1 MAEILH
7 MYYVLVEIANYSQL
21 SRLRAPDVAE
31 LRGLLGN
38 FSANRGG
45 TLVREQ
51 SGFFL
56 FSFHPNRE
64 KVLNLVSDFL
74 FLTRESL
81 ERKKEELFGFN
92 LLLDIDDSPDEMQV
106 LGRLKNLLFSAPK
119 ENSVWAGKTVL
130 PSLAGVFPV
139 SDGEALSEILG
150 PPEKQSMTPLTF
162 FQLLEMTGWTEALQ
176 APLSRQLPDAATP
189 MGKVI
194 RLKGTHLTEK
204 VFVLRSILHHHYGT
218 RDGFPV
224 VFPLVE
230 SQDFLSQLLGQVDT
244 RALKRM
250 QVPEPSWEFLL
261 ASQGAGE
268 FPGDSSR
275 EEVSSAL
282 LVYYRA
288 LIAELKSQGLPPIFI
303 FLSPQEYEP
312 TATTILEDLLTSLIT
327 QDGLW
332 VLILEPAERKQEF
345 LARVPSLAWSFPT
358 LNLNRI
364 LKERDARGWQ
374 DRFPELS
381 PETLTLCDDRGAS
394 FTHHLVC
401 LQEKRWVGNGPENQD
416 PSWSLLFSLDTSH
429 HKIYL
434 VFLESRALLDEESLV
449 GFFQF
454 LGEDPAV
461 IRDKVENLKTLGYIV
476 FGLNNLALRPDF
488 HEPLNKVLGAEAI
501 ELKQKLGHFVH
512 SRWLVDRRLSE
523 VVFQLLHGCG
533 QHSKAL
539 GVLCHYGTHKINRN
553 EGDFLPL
560 LRPSL
565 WERVSSEEVRDE
577 YRLVAAA
584 LKLRYALNQPGK
596 TWTSESQ
603 AVFKRFFT
611 ARTET
616 RASPEWTLQLGR
628 IHLRL
633 GKLSEGFA
641 LLKQAL
647 LAAQDQRLTLLEI
660 RANTEI
666 GLTLL
671 RKKKLEE
678 GREYFDIASRMAEKA
693 GSVYAIVVNSSLD
706 ALCLFLLGY
715 LSSSIKVL
723 ERAEPVIQRSG
734 MQHSKIFVAF
744 LRARIEFD
752 RGDYARALESL
763 DAALK
768 VSQTYGQKN
777 ACEVLELWR
786 ARCEAYSGNTRVSK
800 AMLEVRAEGLE
811 RNYFLAEVHYFERNP
826 ALALEVVRRGLSMVT
841 KTQPFSSETPS
852 WSSGYSSFED
862 RVLGQEGE
870 KGVLEGQAEAFCVLL
885 EGQLE
890 NVELSSKRFQTLL
903 AQKSLLELDIVAAQ
917 YYFWY
922 YLVLPRQAA
931 DQEALRLTLLG
942 RALKAIQS
950 RAARIEDPSQRQEFL
965 HRPYWNAQYLSE
977 GKRLKLL

>member
-1 MAEILH
+1 ML
-7 MYYVLVEIANYSQL
+7 YVLVEIANYSQL
-21 SRLRAPDVAE
+21 SRLRAPEVAE
-31 LRGLLGN
+31 LRALLGN
-38 FSANRGG
+38 FSSNRGG
-45 TLVREQ
+45 NLVREH

-92 LLLDIDDSPDEMQV
+92 LLLEIDDSPDDLQV
-106 LGRLKNLLFSAPK
+106 LGRLKSLLFSAPK

-130 PSLAGVFPV
+130 PHLAGVFPV
-139 SDGEALSEILG
+139 ADGEALSEILG
-150 PPEKQSMTPLTF
+150 PPEQQGMTPLTF

-176 APLSRQLPDAATP
+176 APLARQLPDAPTP
-189 MGKVI
+189 AGKVI

-204 VFVLRSILHHHYGT
+204 VFVLRSILHHLYGT
-218 RDGFPV
+218 QEGFPV

-230 SQDFLSQLLGQVDT
+230 SHDFLSQLLGQVDT
-244 RALKRM
+244 QALKRM

-261 ASQGAGE
+261 SSQGAGE

-275 EEVSSAL
+275 KEVSSAL
-282 LVYYRA
+282 ALYYRA
-288 LIAELKSQGLPPIFI
+288 LIGDLKSQGLPPVFI

-312 TATTILEDLLTSLIT
+312 AAATILEELLSSLIS
-327 QDGLW
+327 QEGLW

-345 LARVPSLAWSFPT
+345 MTRVPSLAWNFPA
-358 LNLNRI
+358 LNLSRA

-374 DRFPELS
+374 DRFPDLS
-381 PETLTLCDDRGAS
+381 AEALALCDERGAS
-394 FTHHLVC
+394 FTHYLVG
-401 LQEKRWVGNGPENQD
+401 LQEKRWTGTGRLEQD
-416 PSWSLLFSLDTSH
+416 PSWSLLVSLDTSH

-434 VFLESRALLDEESLV
+434 VFLASRALLNEESLV

-488 HEPLNKVLGAEAI
+488 RVPLNELLGHEAF
-501 ELKQKLGHFVH
+501 ELQQKLGHFVH
-512 SRWLVDRRLSE
+512 SRWLNDRQLSE
-523 VVFQLLHGCG
+523 VVFQLLRSCEHY
-533 QHSKAL
+533 SKAL
-539 GVLCHYGTHKINRN
+539 EVLWHYATHKINRN

-565 WERVSSEEVRDE
+565 WERITSEEVRDE
-577 YRLVAAA
+577 YRLLSAA
-584 LKLRYALNQPGK
+584 LKLRFALNQSGK
-596 TWTSESQ
+596 TWTHDSLV
-603 AVFKRFFT
+603 VFKRFFT
-611 ARTET
+611 PRTES
-616 RASPEWTLQLGR
+616 RASPEWTLQKGR
-628 IHLRL
+628 FQLRL
-633 GKLSEGFA
+633 GNLSEGFA

-693 GSVYAIVVNSSLD
+693 GSVYAIVVNSTLD

-715 LSSSIKVL
+715 LSSSVKVL
-723 ERAEPVIQRSG
+723 ERTEPVIERSG
-734 MQHSKIFVAF
+734 MQESKIFWTF

-752 RGDYARALESL
+752 RGDYSRALEYLES
-763 DAALK
+763 ALK
-768 VSQTYGQKN
+768 VAHSYSRQN
-777 ACEVLELWR
+777 AAEVLGLWK
-786 ARCEAYSGNTRVSK
+786 ARCEAYSGNTRVAK
-800 AMLEVRAEGLE
+800 ALLEARAEGLE
-811 RNYFLAEVHYFERNP
+811 RDYFLAEAHYFERNS
-826 ALALEVVRRGLSMVT
+826 ALALEIVRRGLKLVQ
-841 KTQPFSSETPS
+841 KTQPFSSESHS
-852 WSSGYSSFED
+852 WTTGYSGFED
-862 RVLGQEGE
+862 RVLGREGE
-870 KGVLEGQAEAFCVLL
+870 KGVLEGQAEAFSVLL

-890 NVELSSKRFQTLL
+890 NVELSSQRFQTLL
-903 AQKSLLELDIVAAQ
+903 AQKSLLELDVVSAQ

-922 YLVLPRQAA
+922 YLVLPRNAA

-950 RAARIEDPSQRQEFL
+950 RAARIEDPLQRQEFL